1 MATSGRRSSRSRRR
15 RRSHPSTFFRYF
27 PSKEDVVLFDA
38 LDPWLIE
45 LFQRQPA
52 DLTPIAALR
61 AALHDVFASL
71 SDDVVAEQRQRARLV
86 LEVPALQAAWIADVI
101 RTAGF
106 LQTMIAERV
115 GRKPDDPR
123 VRVYTG
129 AIMGAIMGAMAP
141 MFENPD
147 TDFVADVDAAL
158 DFLAEGL
165 IL

>member
-1 MATSGRRSSRSRRR
+1 M
-15 RRSHPSTFFRYF
+15 
-27 PSKEDVVLFDA
+27 
-38 LDPWLIE
+38 
-45 LFQRQPA
+45 
-52 DLTPIAALR
+52 
-61 AALHDVFASL
+61 
-71 SDDVVAEQRQRARLV
+71 
-86 LEVPALQAAWIADVI
+86 PALQAAWIADVI

-115 GRKPDDPR
+115 GREPDDPR

-165 IL
+165 VL